1 MAFKHLDS
9 RQVTDAQW
17 DHVES
22 LGVRYSHDGS
32 RFYRGISHMTV
43 DEERG
48 YYLVMRGATQPRGLF
63 EDGSDR
69 KIYFYALCLGS
80 NVFYF
85 DVEENYKGKVR
96 ENNFEVHWNIER
108 VKVPDNWSFDSLS
121 VDEFKQITTEAFTAE
136 TYRVYS
142 PSMVKLITVDF
153 SCNLNVE

>member
-1 MAFKHLDS
+1 MAFKHLNG

-22 LGVRYSHDGS
+22 LGVKTVFGNAFNRRIWDL
-32 RFYRGISHMTV
+32 TV

-48 YYLVMRGATQPRGLF
+48 YYLVRCGQTWPRGLF

-69 KIYFYALCLGS
+69 KIYFYALCLDN

-96 ENNFEVHWNIER
+96 ENNFEEHWNIVRIEF
-108 VKVPDNWSFDSLS
+108 PDGWSFDSLS
-121 VDEFKQITTEAFTAE
+121 VEEFKQITTEAFTAE

>member
-9 RQVTDAQW
+9 RQVSEAQW

-22 LGVRYSHDGS
+22 LGVRDSYDGS
-32 RFYRGISHMTV
+32 LFDRSWEEMTV
-43 DEERG
+43 DEKR
-48 YYLVMRGATQPRGLF
+48 
-63 EDGSDR
+63 
-69 KIYFYALCLGS
+69 LCLGS
-80 NVFYF
+80 NAFYF

-96 ENNFEVHWNIER
+96 ENNFEEHWNIVRIEF
-108 VKVPDNWSFDSLS
+108 PDGWSFDSLS
-121 VDEFKQITTEAFTAE
+121 VEEFKQITTEAFTAE

>member
-1 MAFKHLDS
+1 MAFKHLSS
-9 RQVTDAQW
+9 RQVADAQW

-32 RFYRGISHMTV
+32 KFRRRIEHMTV

-48 YYLVMRGATQPRGLF
+48 YYLVWCGATQPRGLF

-96 ENNFEVHWNIER
+96 ENNFEEHWNIER
-108 VKVPDNWSFDSLS
+108 VKVPDNWSFDSVS
-121 VDEFKQITTEAFTAE
+121 VDGFKQIVTEAFMAE

-142 PSMVKLITVDF
+142 PSKVKLITVDF

>member
-1 MAFKHLDS
+1 MAFKHLSS

-32 RFYRGISHMTV
+32 KFRRRIEHMTV

-48 YYLVMRGATQPRGLF
+48 YYLVWCGATQPRGLF

-80 NVFYF
+80 NAFYF

-96 ENNFEVHWNIER
+96 ENNFEEHWNIER
-108 VKVPDNWSFDSLS
+108 IKFPDGWSFDSLS
-121 VDEFKQITTEAFTAE
+121 VEEFKQIATEAFTAE

-142 PSMVKLITVDF
+142 PSKVKLITVDF

>member
-1 MAFKHLDS
+1 MAFKHLSS

-32 RFYRGISHMTV
+32 KFRRRIEHMTV

-48 YYLVMRGATQPRGLF
+48 YYLVWCGATQPRGLF

-80 NVFYF
+80 NAFYF

-96 ENNFEVHWNIER
+96 ENNFEEHWNIER
-108 VKVPDNWSFDSLS
+108 VKVPDNWSFDSVS
-121 VDEFKQITTEAFTAE
+121 VEEFKQIVTEAFTAE

-142 PSMVKLITVDF
+142 PSKVKLITVDF